1 MEDYK
6 LEIGKV
12 YRSENVVLV
21 SRDFLEKTVTEKT
34 LMVRDINYLLMN
46 KANSLS
52 HTKWAWD
59 IIGIQRK
66 KLDK

>member
-34 LMVRDINYLLMN
+34 LIVRDINYLLMN
-46 KANSLS
+46 KSTIAVELA
-52 HTKWAWD
+52 KRAK
-59 IIGIQRK
+59 Q
-66 KLDK
+66 

>member
-1 MEDYK
+1 

-46 KANSLS
+46 KSTIAVELA
-52 HTKWAWD
+52 KRAK
-59 IIGIQRK
+59 Q
-66 KLDK
+66 

>member
-12 YRSENVVLV
+12 YRSENVILV

-34 LMVRDINYLLMN
+34 LIVRDINYLLMN
-46 KANSLS
+46 KSTIAVELA
-52 HTKWAWD
+52 KRAK
-59 IIGIQRK
+59 Q
-66 KLDK
+66 